1 MMKERYLCLRC
12 VIPAGIEESL
22 PELLAPWRVLG
33 AEIGEPSYRGVRAT
47 VFLSANDA
55 DGAEGVRRVLLDHG
69 ASEVELG
76 ELEAADWLA
85 GFREQVRPFEIGRLW
100 WIDPHPENPTA
111 APPGRH
117 RLVIEP
123 RMAFGTGT
131 HESTRLVLLALEELE
146 VMGRTVLDVGTG
158 SGILALAAE
167 RMGARSVVGLD
178 IDPTAVWVASETA
191 RQQEWAVAVD
201 FILGSVGCLVGA
213 PFDIVLCNMI
223 ASNFLPLADDLRN
236 LVDESGVVVFSG
248 VLRGELDAVSQALA
262 SSDLEVVSSRTAG
275 EWASLNATTGK
286 AL

>member
-1 MMKERYLCLRC
+1 MTDTYLR
-12 VIPAGIEESL
+12 VRGTIRAEIEDDL
-22 PELLAPWRVLG
+22 PHILAPFGVLG
-33 AEIGEPSYRGVRAT
+33 SEIGEAPEGRVSLE
-47 VFLSANDA
+47 VFLAGS
-55 DGAEGVRRVLLDHG
+55 DGEAAEGVRRVLLEHG
-69 ASEVELG
+69 AGEVELG

-100 WIDPHPENPTA
+100 WIDPHPESPTA

-167 RMGARSVVGLD
+167 RMGARTVVGLD
-178 IDPTAVWVASETA
+178 IDPTAVWVASEIA
-191 RQQEWAVAVD
+191 RQQDWAVAVD
-201 FILGSVGCLVGA
+201 FILGPVGCLAGA

-223 ASNFLPLADDLRN
+223 ASNFLPLADDLRS
-236 LVDESGVVVFSG
+236 LVEESGVVVFSG
-248 VLRGELDAVSQALA
+248 VLRGEIEAVSQALA
-262 SSDLEVVSSRTAG
+262 SSDLEVISIRTVG
-275 EWASLNATTGK
+275 EWASLNASTGM